1 MKSLKIILLI
11 TLITIFLNSFTSS
24 EVIEKI
30 YAVVNDE
37 IITYTELK
45 NFEQGMIANLKQE
58 YQGEDLDK
66 IIKEK
71 KKELLDLLI
80 DRKLLLSKA
89 KEKNYDVE
97 QYFEAVTKE
106 IMKKNNFATKEHLK
120 RALAASGIEY
130 EDWKKYQLDEL
141 RTQTLVSNEIGQKIM
156 VENSEIMEH
165 YRKNIEQHTKPAE
178 FSLNCIFLDKVNY
191 FTESALTEKKDEISA
206 KLKADKSNFK
216 EIAQEYSELPGTDD
230 KIFLGNFKKGEL
242 NAKLE
247 EAALKMKKG
256 ESSTWIMTDTGWYI
270 IQLENF
276 KESRLIPLKDVREEI
291 ERNIKSEKMQV
302 KIKEY
307 VAQLR
312 TDSHIKIYHEYK

>member
-58 YQGEDLDK
+58 YQGEELDK
-66 IIKEK
+66 IIGER
-71 KKELLDLLI
+71 KKELLDSLI

-89 KEKNYDVE
+89 KEKNYNVE

-106 IMKKNNFATKEHLK
+106 IMKKNNFTTKEQLK
-120 RALAASGIEY
+120 RALTSSGIEY

-165 YRKNIEQHTKPAE
+165 YRKNIKQHTKPAE

-276 KESRLIPLKDVREEI
+276 KESRLTPLKDVREEI
-291 ERNIKSEKMQV
+291 ERNIKNEKMQV

-312 TDSHIKIYHEYK
+312 NDSHIKIYHEYK